1 MNSTN
6 FIYINGK
13 GSCGKDTQAEL
24 IVEKLGEKTIK
35 LSTGD
40 IYREARDGTGEY
52 GKYHD
57 LIAPFI
63 EEVDKN
69 GGYVS
74 DEVIF
79 NIVKVVVFDK
89 LLEGKETLVFTG
101 FPRTIIQQELMDEL
115 TKSLDGADSQYIHFD
130 ISDKTSRERATI
142 RRQKS
147 KEQNLPIRPDDQEEV
162 VERRLKT
169 FKELTYPML
178 LHLDR
183 QSRLISINA
192 EGTIEDI
199 EKETSL
205 RTSIERR

>member
-1 MNSTN
+1 MSSIN
-6 FIYINGK
+6 FIFINGK
-13 GSCGKDTQAEL
+13 GSCGKDTQADIL
-24 IVEKLGEKTIK
+24 INSLGKTAIR

-74 DEVIF
+74 DEIIF

-89 LLEGKETLVFTG
+89 LSEGKESLVFTG

-115 TKSLDGADSQYIHFD
+115 IKSLEGADSQYIHFD
-130 ISDKTSRERATI
+130 ISDEVSRERAAI
-142 RRQKS
+142 RRRTDK
-147 KEQNLPIRPDDQEEV
+147 KQNHPIRPDDQEEV

-178 LHLDR
+178 LKLDIEG
-183 QSRLISINA
+183 RLICIDA
-192 EGTIEDI
+192 EGTIADI
-199 EKETSL
+199 EKETSV
-205 RTSIERR
+205 RISKERL